1 MAIIYSYP
9 SSSPL
14 LSDLMII
21 SRTPSNPNETAN
33 YSISLEDLAGLLS
46 GTGTVTSFSATSTI
60 PGITT
65 TVATASSTPSL
76 TIGITGTPAAGT
88 YLDNTGNFTTPAGGG
103 GGGGTLQQVLQAGNT
118 TGNNKIFAQGGASGG
133 MNFADNTILTFG
145 TGNDLSIKH
154 SSVSGESEI
163 LETGTGGLTI
173 TGSSTITFKAG
184 LLGDTYAI
192 FNDNGAVSLRYDN
205 VVKFET
211 TTDGIKVAD
220 RIEASTTNANLQVQ
234 GNGTGYLEVRSA
246 NAATPGTIQLNC
258 EQNSHGVSIQSP
270 AHSAGATYTLKLP
283 TTVGT
288 NTQVL
293 QTDGNN
299 PAQLSWAAN
308 TGSGGV
314 TGSGAAGQVTFW
326 TGASTVSSDNTF
338 LWDSTNNRL
347 GIGTVAPSQAIDVTG
362 AGKYY
367 GLNGKAFASTTSTT
381 ADPMQIGDISGVG
394 FPLQL
399 LDNTGTSVLHVT
411 SGNVG
416 IGTTTPSEKLYVNG
430 NLLVIGA
437 FLDSNSTSG
446 ISGQV
451 LSSTNTGTDWIN
463 NTSLSSSTTNNLLG
477 INVSASTG
485 PVAVGLDIN
494 NLAEGTLP
502 NTDEIYIPYYDEA
515 NDVNRKVAYADLPS
529 SGGGSGTVT
538 SVAASIDGNSIAIS
552 GSPIT
557 SSGTLTF
564 AFDGD
569 SSEYINGAG
578 ELANTSTLPGD
589 TYDLNAGTKVGI
601 SVPLNLTSGSG
612 TDNSLVT
619 LTEGSGVTL
628 TRNSATEVIIAS
640 SGGGGGAT
648 DINGLSDAATGASGI
663 SLGKGTLLGLG
674 NVALVPPNATNLA
687 LDSTAQYNILVGYDA
702 GTRITGGD
710 NNIVIGKDSLSY
722 SQATLSTGEYN
733 IILGTNAARR
743 LHGNSSSNIA
753 IGNRAMDNTA
763 GGNTNQ
769 VSLNTVVGNSSGINI
784 DDGADGNTLI
794 GASSNGS
801 SLSNNGSQTSKYC
814 TTIGYDGGSYG
825 AQTNGVIRIGCG
837 DAVIDT
843 TITNSGIGQVIIG
856 NSSTGGAASTWG
868 NVSPSIRPAADNLT
882 DLGTDT
888 YRYKDVYYDG
898 VLQSGTLNSAPASAT
913 ATGTTGEIRFT
924 ADYIYVCVATN
935 TWKRTAISTW

>member
-133 MNFADNTILTFG
+133 MNFADNTILTLG

-246 NAATPGTIQLNC
+246 DATTPGTIQLNC

-283 TTVGT
+283 TTVG
-288 NTQVL
+288 NPSDVL
-293 QTDGNN
+293 QTDGND
-299 PAQLSWAAN
+299 PAQLSWVAN
-308 TGSGGV
+308 AGGGSGV
-314 TGSGAAGQVTFW
+314 TGTGVAGRVTFW

-347 GIGTVAPSQAIDVTG
+347 GVGSAALPSHAIDVTG
-362 AGKYY
+362 VNYY
-367 GLNGKAFASTTSTT
+367 ASNGVAFAYKLLNDDN
-381 ADPMQIGDISGVG
+381 DPIQIGDVNGQDC
-394 FPLQL
+394 PLAL
-399 LDNTGTSVLHVT
+399 WSNASEVVRIVNN
-411 SGNVG
+411 NVG

-437 FLDSNSTSG
+437 FLDSNSQTG
-446 ISGQV
+446 TSGQV
-451 LSSTNTGTDWIN
+451 LSSTATGTDWIP
-463 NTSLSSSTTNNLLG
+463 NL
-477 INVSASTG
+477 
-485 PVAVGLDIN
+485 
-494 NLAEGTLP
+494 
-502 NTDEIYIPYYDEA
+502 
-515 NDVNRKVAYADLPS
+515 
-529 SGGGSGTVT
+529 
-538 SVAASIDGNSIAIS
+538 
-552 GSPIT
+552 
-557 SSGTLTF
+557 TLTTT
-564 AFDGD
+564 GT
-569 SSEYINGAG
+569 SGA
-578 ELANTSTLPGD
+578 AT
-589 TYDLNAGTKVGI
+589 LNATTRV
-601 SVPLNLTSGSG
+601 LN
-612 TDNSLVT
+612 
-619 LTEGSGVTL
+619 
-628 TRNSATEVIIAS
+628 IPQY
-640 SGGGGGAT
+640 SGGGGGGMTSFNLAGDTGTQQTISDSDTLSVLGGTYLAT
-648 DINGLSDAATGASGI
+648 VASNTDTLTINHDATTRTNTTSSASPAAGGTFTAIDTLTTNATGHVTAVNTKTVTLPASGGSSGLNLLSTTILASDILALNGVSGGQVQLLPAPGANKMYQVVSVSMYLDYVSSPYNVNQTLKI
-663 SLGKGTLLGLG
+663 SNSPNGASFANITNGFINSVSSVVTTPPITGTASIADSQELNKPLGLG
-674 NVALVPPNATNLA
+674 VANGVSVSVT
-687 LDSTAQYNILVGYDA
+687 Q
-702 GTRITGGD
+702 
-710 NNIVIGKDSLSY
+710 
-722 SQATLSTGEYN
+722 
-733 IILGTNAARR
+733 
-743 LHGNSSSNIA
+743 
-753 IGNRAMDNTA
+753 
-763 GGNTNQ
+763 GNTPIKISI
-769 VSLNTVVGNSSGINI
+769 V
-784 DDGADGNTLI
+784 
-794 GASSNGS
+794 
-801 SLSNNGSQTSKYC
+801 Y
-814 TTIGYDGGSYG
+814 
-825 AQTNGVIRIGCG
+825 RIV
-837 DAVIDT
+837 DF
-843 TITNSGIGQVIIG
+843 N
-856 NSSTGGAASTWG
+856 
-868 NVSPSIRPAADNLT
+868 
-882 DLGTDT
+882 
-888 YRYKDVYYDG
+888 
-898 VLQSGTLNSAPASAT
+898 
-913 ATGTTGEIRFT
+913 
-924 ADYIYVCVATN
+924 
-935 TWKRTAISTW
+935 